1 MSVINAVFSR
11 IENLTQTEGQNE
23 FISILKDVVVREN
36 EVISSETYT
45 LLKNYL
51 EKIFCAI
58 DELASEL
65 KKDEAI
71 LISVKNQKLLRTCF
85 QLITSL
91 GISPSLIPGLGI
103 SLSKRCITGAV
114 LTNVSFSD
122 EQKYE
127 MLIDCTDFITRCY
140 EVSNLK
146 SIIITLH
153 LSDYLASLIQLS
165 FAPFKKPGTYN
176 NFTMTPEMYEKLCK
190 DREKYVKVYNHLVTN
205 CFQPLLMK
213 ELLVLQSGTNP
224 SPPAFVKR
232 TIAKEL
238 SQRLLAPGG
247 LLSLIRCFIESYN
260 IDTGFE
266 WRKIDMICK
275 IVATKHGTMTEDK
288 YLENIT
294 SQLNQILSLN
304 NTHYLAT
311 VVACVI
317 NLYNKYSESQPVLSL
332 LSEIFDAFKYDKLI
346 GTDMPGTILLTPQE
360 VENKINI
367 LHACVC
373 ITKLEWPIN
382 LLTPNLCVLFLIGT
396 KITKNEELKSKVKD
410 ILLKSM
416 EKLNKNELHDIVKTF
431 LYGKGVASLRI
442 KVEEFD
448 AGITIKCIAD
458 AEDHIKDEAVIYFL
472 QIFRSATENILVTNI
487 FNIALRI
494 LMDLNSK
501 RQNKG
506 NRDML
511 LTEDDPVLL
520 DEVDQQYAIILQLLS
535 EIATTPKVIN
545 GIKTN
550 PLIVSE
556 FIEHFISE
564 QNSEINY
571 ECVTIALVLLNT
583 ILSNEESSADLK
595 RRFDKL
601 VPTLRSIVSSDS
613 SMNSMLCKEALSLI
627 TSEGGKKK
635 ETACEKA
642 ISDTFHDLL
651 PVRANGII
659 ELTKLIDAKD
669 SETISKKHYVFCIF
683 QDHLKDEDS
692 YIYLAAVNGLAALC
706 SHCTEDVLHVLCKE
720 FLQNSLEQDNVETKE
735 SQNRA
740 AELRMKIGDIIVK
753 VTRKLGEMAIVH
765 KTILLNTMLCGC
777 RDEDHL
783 IRTSALSNLAEI
795 ALILNYKIGTII
807 YEVLLCIWGIIET
820 DKAVE
825 CRRAAV
831 MVISSLIKGLG
842 KETLLQLKEQL
853 LPIYR
858 TLKELYRDHNE
869 DTTVRLHAQIALEE
883 LNAVVN
889 QILFPELKMEKQIFI
904 LDQPNDIM
912 K

>member
-1 MSVINAVFSR
+1 MSVMNPIFSR
-11 IENLTQTEGQNE
+11 IESLIQTEGQCE
-23 FISILKDVVVREN
+23 FVSILKDVVVREN
-36 EVISSETYT
+36 ENISNETFV
-45 LLKNYL
+45 LLKTFL

-58 DELASEL
+58 DELATEL
-65 KKDEAI
+65 KKDDTI

-103 SLSKRCITGAV
+103 SLSKRCITGAA
-114 LTNVSFSD
+114 LTNISFSD

-127 MLIDCTDFITRCY
+127 MLVTCTDFITRSY
-140 EVSNLK
+140 DVSSLK

-176 NFTMTPEMYEKLCK
+176 NFIMTQEKYDKLSK
-190 DREKYVKVYNHLVTN
+190 DREKYVKVYNNLVTN

-247 LLSLIRCFIESYN
+247 LLSLIRCFIETYN

-275 IVATKHGTMTEDK
+275 IVAAKHGTMSEDE

-294 SQLNQILSLN
+294 SQLKQILSLS
-304 NTHYLAT
+304 NTHYIAT
-311 VVACVI
+311 VVACVL
-317 NLYNKYSESQPVLSL
+317 NLYDKYSQSQPVLSL
-332 LSEIFDAFKYDKLI
+332 LREIFDAFKHDKLI
-346 GTDMPGTILLTPQE
+346 ESDMPGTILLTPQE
-360 VENKINI
+360 VEHKINI

-373 ITKLEWPIN
+373 TTKLEWPIN
-382 LLTPNLCVLFLIGT
+382 LLIPNLYVLFLVGT
-396 KITKNEELKSKVKD
+396 KATKNDDMKNKLKD
-410 ILLKSM
+410 IILKSM
-416 EKLNKNELHDIVKTF
+416 EKLNKSELHDTVKTF
-431 LYGKGVASLRI
+431 LYGKGIANLKI

-448 AGITIKCIAD
+448 AGITIKCTAD
-458 AEDHIKDEAVIYFL
+458 SEDHVKDEAVVYFL
-472 QIFRSATENILVTNI
+472 QIFRSADNVLVTNI

-494 LMDLNSK
+494 LMELNSK
-501 RQNKG
+501 RQCKRNK
-506 NRDML
+506 DML
-511 LTEDDPVLL
+511 LTEDDPVLI

-535 EIATTPKVIN
+535 EISTTPKVIN
-545 GIKTN
+545 GLRTN
-550 PLIVSE
+550 PIIVSE
-556 FIEHFISE
+556 FIEHFISK

-583 ILSNEESSADLK
+583 ILSNEDTSRDFK

-601 VPTLRSIVSSDS
+601 VPTLRSIVSTDS
-613 SMNSMLCKEALSLI
+613 SMNSILCKEALSLI
-627 TSEGGKKK
+627 TLEGGKKK

-651 PVRANGII
+651 PVRAHGII

-720 FLQNSLEQDNVETKE
+720 FVQNMEQESIETKD

-740 AELRMKIGDIIVK
+740 ADLRMKIGDVIVK
-753 VTRKLGEMAIVH
+753 VTRKLGEMAVVH

-842 KETLLQLKEQL
+842 KDTLLQLKEQL

-858 TLKELYRDHNE
+858 TLKDLYRDNNE